1 MVKKNDVFLLAGIA
15 LLSGVI
21 FAVMALVGI
30 LRGSGGKMLAEVTI
44 DGRLYGKFP
53 LYEDIVVD
61 IDEPLGHNT
70 LVISDGQACISKA
83 DCPDRYCVKHS
94 AVSKIGETII
104 CLPHKL
110 VVEIKSYGKG
120 AADTGVDAVV
130 Q

>member
-21 FAVMALVGI
+21 FAVMALTGI
-30 LRGSGGKMLAEVTI
+30 SRGSGGKLLAEVTI
-44 DGRLYGKFP
+44 DGRLYGEFP
-53 LYEDIVVD
+53 MYEDTVVD

-70 LVISDGQACISKA
+70 LVISDGQACISEA
-83 DCPDRYCVKHS
+83 DCPDQYCVRHR
-94 AVSKIGETII
+94 AVSKTGETII

-110 VVEIKSYGKG
+110 VVEIKAYGKVSVG
-120 AADTGVDAVV
+120 ADIDATA